1 MAVSES
7 TCDYLPI
14 DGGDHETR
22 RQLKICIPFAKPFG
36 FIFVIVQIV
45 ELSVILFLTMSL
57 HQAWQDIPPHQ
68 YLALHDYAK
77 TVDFDVI
84 FHHED
89 IDARIHNHTFWRSF
103 IPVSGGIVSIPSTS
117 TIVPDQATMPS
128 PLDSSH
134 LLYQVSVFHSLHCL
148 EAVKWAIT
156 GEGDRYNLPDLRTVH
171 APHCID
177 WIRQEL
183 MCNADLTL
191 NTMYQEMAVPH
202 RCRDFDRIL
211 DWTKKNSFNGSL
223 DSIGLHNS
231 QNHDGS

>member
-1 MAVSES
+1 MAVPESE
-7 TCDYLPI
+7 CNYLPI
-14 DGGDHETR
+14 GDGDHETPQQPKFR
-22 RQLKICIPFAKPFG
+22 IRFGKPFG
-36 FIFVIVQIV
+36 FIFIIVQIV
-45 ELSVILFLTMSL
+45 ELSAILLLTVSL
-57 HQAWQDIPPHQ
+57 HQARQDIPRP

-89 IDARIHNHTFWRSF
+89 IDARIYNHTFWRSF
-103 IPVSGGIVSIPSTS
+103 IPDSGGIVSIPSTS
-117 TIVPDQATMPS
+117 TIVPNQATMSS

-148 EAVKWAIT
+148 EAVKWALT
-156 GEGDRYNLPDLRTVH
+156 GEGDKYNLPDLRTVH

-191 NTMYQEMAVPH
+191 NTMYQEITVPH
-202 RCRDFDRIL
+202 KCRDFDRIL

-223 DSIGLHNS
+223 DSIGLHSS
-231 QNHDGS
+231 QSHDGS